1 MELCFIND
9 AGNKICL
16 YPYPLNE
23 KSILLIKNSLELK
36 IKPGVTY
43 IFSFGRFYEFDVNIH
58 GPAIAYLFDN
68 DTNPI
73 KKKLIRETKMAY
85 FNSYKFSNTK
95 DVLKNLSKDQ
105 ILFLCGI
112 CHQLNLV
119 CFLTP
124 FVKILTDHF
133 GMSFDNIKLH
143 SKDMMYRMLVFTKQY
158 K

>member
-1 MELCFIND
+1 MLTSIS
-9 AGNKICL
+9 
-16 YPYPLNE
+16 LNE
-23 KSILLIKNSLELK
+23 KSISLIKNSLELK
-36 IKPGVTY
+36 IKPDVTY
-43 IFSFGRFYEFDVNIH
+43 IFSFGRFYDFDADIH
-58 GPAIAYLFDN
+58 GLAIVYLFDN
-68 DTNPI
+68 GANPI

-85 FNSYKFSNTK
+85 FNAYKFSDTK

-105 ILFLCGI
+105 MLFLCGI

-119 CFLTP
+119 YFLIP
-124 FVKILTDHF
+124 FVEILTSHF